1 MKLEIGDSQSLI
13 SNLPMTMIKI
23 VTDSGCDVPPDLAQK
38 LDITIIPLYV
48 NIGEKGYREG
58 VDISR
63 EEFYANL
70 SRYDPYPTTAAP
82 PIDTFTNVY
91 KKLAAE
97 GAEEIISLHIAGSL
111 SNTLNVA
118 GLGAQD
124 VESAT
129 VVTYDTQQITLGA
142 GLLVLKAAEMAR
154 AGHSLAEITAAL
166 DERVPRTRVFGLID
180 TLDSLRRGGR
190 VSWAEFGIGSLLQ
203 IKPVM
208 EISAGEIMVHAKV
221 RTRKRAIKKMQTMV
235 AEYQPFER
243 IAILHVN
250 APEAAAD
257 LREQSKNLFP
267 AGEMPIIQDVSPA
280 IGTHLGPGAVGFA
293 AISR

>member
-1 MKLEIGDSQSLI
+1 
-13 SNLPMTMIKI
+13 MIKI

-38 LDITIIPLYV
+38 LDITVIPLYV

-63 EEFYANL
+63 EEFYTNL
-70 SRYDPYPTTAAP
+70 SSYDPYPTTAAP
-82 PIDTFTNVY
+82 PIGTFTDVY
-91 KKLAAE
+91 EKLAAE
-97 GAEEIISLHIAGSL
+97 GADEIISLHIAGTV
-111 SNTLNVA
+111 SNTLNAA

-124 VESAT
+124 VDSAN

-142 GLLVLKAAEMAR
+142 GLLVLKAAEMAQ
-154 AGHSLAEITAAL
+154 AGHSLEEIIAAL
-166 DERVPRTRVFGLID
+166 DERVPRTRVFGMID

-190 VSWAEFGIGSLLQ
+190 VSWTEFGIGSLLQ

-208 EISAGEIMVHAKV
+208 EIKAGEIMVHAKV

-257 LREQSKNLFP
+257 LQEQSKNLFP
-267 AGEMPIIQDVSPA
+267 EGETPIIQDVSPA

-293 AISR
+293 AISRS

>member
-1 MKLEIGDSQSLI
+1 
-13 SNLPMTMIKI
+13 MIKI

-38 LDITIIPLYV
+38 LGITVIPLYV

-63 EEFYANL
+63 AEFYANL
-70 SRYDPYPTTAAP
+70 TSYDPYPTTAAP
-82 PIDTFTNVY
+82 PINTFTEVY
-91 KKLAAE
+91 EKLAAE
-97 GAEEIISLHIAGSL
+97 GAAEIISLHIAGSL

-118 GLGAQD
+118 GLGAQE
-124 VESAT
+124 VESAK
-129 VVTYDTQQITLGA
+129 VVPYDTRQITLGA
-142 GLLVLKAAEMAR
+142 GLLVLQAAEMAQ
-154 AGHSLAEITAAL
+154 AGHSLAEIIAAL
-166 DERVPRTRVFGLID
+166 DERVPRARVFGMID

-221 RTRKRAIKKMQTMV
+221 RTRKRAIKKMQAMA
-235 AEYQPFER
+235 AEYRPFER

-250 APEAAAD
+250 APEAAVA
-257 LREQSKNLFP
+257 LREQSENLFP
-267 AGEMPIIQDVSPA
+267 EGETPVIQDVSPA
-280 IGTHLGPGAVGFA
+280 IGVHLGPGAVGFA

>member
-1 MKLEIGDSQSLI
+1 
-13 SNLPMTMIKI
+13 MTIKI

-38 LDITIIPLYV
+38 LDITVIPLYV

-63 EEFYANL
+63 AEFYANL
-70 SRYDPYPTTAAP
+70 TSYDPYPTTAAP
-82 PIDTFTNVY
+82 PIDTFTEAY
-91 KKLAAE
+91 EKLASE
-97 GAEEIISLHIAGSL
+97 GADEIISLHISGSV

-129 VVTYDTQQITLGA
+129 VVPYDTQQITLGA
-142 GLLVLKAAEMAR
+142 GLLVLKAAEMAQ
-154 AGHSLAEITAAL
+154 AGHSLAEILAAL
-166 DERVPRTRVFGLID
+166 DERVPRARVFGMID

-203 IKPVM
+203 IKPIM
-208 EISAGEIMVHAKV
+208 EIKAGEIIVHAKV
-221 RTRKRAIKKMQTMV
+221 RTRKRAIKKMQAMV

-257 LREQSKNLFP
+257 LQEQSKNLFP
-267 AGEMPIIQDVSPA
+267 EGETPIIQDVSPA

-293 AISR
+293 AISRN